1 MWDNSEGNCR
11 FEHLDVPSR
20 GMERSLRLVEAGI
33 RQGGLVTDGDALAQ
47 MGPEAWRR
55 AQDAGLWIQVAPG
68 RYRHVATPLTF
79 EMQVRAG
86 AAWLGHRGALFAD
99 TALQWQGVDVPQPPV
114 AEFLVPRGR
123 RAIRSL
129 VLHTTTRWDERDVI
143 RHKGVRTTSAARA
156 IIDWATQ
163 GATAR
168 QLEQAID
175 SAIRLRRTA
184 LPRIIERLGVL
195 SGSGRKGVVRLRELL
210 LDSGGESYLER
221 RFLQLVRR
229 AGLPRPEPQVVFR
242 ANGTS
247 VARVDFRFPGTRVIV
262 EVSGRLGHSSDT
274 DRRNDARRRNH
285 LQQAGQVVLEF
296 TTVDVVEAPDR
307 VLHVLLR
314 SLPATHRPRP
324 PVVGV

>member
-1 MWDNSEGNCR
+1 MCVKSAEDCR
-11 FEHLDVPSR
+11 FGHLAVPSA
-20 GMERSLRLVEAGI
+20 GMERSLRLVEIGI
-33 RQGGLVTDGDALAQ
+33 RQGGLVAESDALAL

-99 TALQWQGVDVPQPPV
+99 TSLEWQGVDVPPPPS

-129 VLHTTTRWDERDVI
+129 VLHTTTRWDEHDVF

-168 QLEQAID
+168 ELERAID

-184 LPRIIERLGVL
+184 LPRVTERLGVL
-195 SGSGRKGVVRLRELL
+195 SGSGRRGVVRLRELL

-242 ANGTS
+242 ANGTT
-247 VARVDFRFPGTRVIV
+247 VARVDFHFPGTRVIV
-262 EVSGRLGHSSDT
+262 EVSGRLGHTSDS
-274 DRRNDARRRNH
+274 DRRKDARRRNH
-285 LQQAGQVVLEF
+285 LQQAGHVVLEF
-296 TTVDVVEAPDR
+296 TTADVIETPS
-307 VLHVLLR
+307 HVLQVLTR
-314 SLPATHRPRP
+314 SLPATHRPRT
-324 PVVGV
+324 PVVDV

>member
-1 MWDNSEGNCR
+1 M
-11 FEHLDVPSR
+11 
-20 GMERSLRLVEAGI
+20 
-33 RQGGLVTDGDALAQ
+33 VTDSDALTL

-68 RYRHVATPLTF
+68 RYRHVATPLTL

-99 TALQWQGVDVPQPPV
+99 TSLEWQGVDVPPPST

-129 VLHTTTRWDERDVI
+129 VLHTTTRWDEHDVI

-168 QLEQAID
+168 ELERAID

-184 LPRIIERLGVL
+184 LPRVTERLGVL
-195 SGSGRKGVVRLRELL
+195 SGSGRRGVVRLRELL

-242 ANGTS
+242 ANGTT
-247 VARVDFRFPGTRVIV
+247 VARVDFHFSGTRVIV
-262 EVSGRLGHSSDT
+262 EVSGRLGHTSDS
-274 DRRNDARRRNH
+274 DRRKDARRRNH
-285 LQQAGQVVLEF
+285 LQQAGHVVLEF
-296 TTVDVVEAPDR
+296 TTADVIETPS
-307 VLHVLLR
+307 HVLQVLTR
-314 SLPATHRPRP
+314 SLPATHRPRT
-324 PVVGV
+324 PVVDV